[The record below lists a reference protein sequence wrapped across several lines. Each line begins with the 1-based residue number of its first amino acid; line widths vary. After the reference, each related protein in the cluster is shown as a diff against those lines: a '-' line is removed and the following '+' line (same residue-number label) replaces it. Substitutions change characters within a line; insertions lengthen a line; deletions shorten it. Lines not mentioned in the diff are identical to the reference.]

1 MAIAQPPQNAAPR
14 LFGRFELRQM
24 LGRSLASSTWLA
36 WDPRLQQEVS
46 LCVPRVQPAHDR
58 EREEW
63 TQDVLAS
70 ARLKH
75 PRLCETMEVGSHD
88 GWPFVSCVR
97 DGGQTLVERL
107 QSNPPPNPQEVANW
121 MTDVLEGLAYAHDG
135 GSAHFDVGLHTV
147 LIDKTGHAQL
157 FGLAVGLEA
166 LQPGQ
171 AARAVR
177 GRQAVRQQAER
188 DVLMA
193 GLLLHRLLAN
203 QAPLDDTDLG
213 SAASRVGREIVR
225 LPWTTP
231 HPVPETLRAIVNRA
245 TDRQQRQR
253 YLNARTLLSALQ
265 GWITTQSEESGGP
278 LSLLLDRLNSVGTL
292 PGRPGTERALLAS
305 LSAESLRVDDFVDVV
320 VKNPALV
327 WEMLRTVNT
336 ASYRSP
342 GSDDGV
348 TTLSRAVLLLGQAG
362 IRKVAASVRPWPGVL
377 AAQSALSA
385 EAGQVSVEALEEELR
400 RACLA
405 GAIARLMAPFSISD
419 EEASLAAMSQ
429 RLGWLLMRYHFPE
442 EAAQMH
448 RLMQP
453 SPPSESGDAPTP
465 GMSAEAA
472 ASAVLGVELG
482 TLAVAVLRHWGMHD
496 RIVQASQPY
505 TLNKPVRTPVGPEA
519 TLRTVAS
526 LANEIVEAQTLES
539 QKAHAAMHQ
548 AYVRYARA
556 LALVP
561 KECEQTW
568 EQALRLIDRGGRPAG
583 APRPPSAS
591 GSPEVPGSTGA

>member
-1 MAIAQPPQNAAPR
+1 MAIAQPPQTSAPR

-46 LCVPRVQPAHDR
+46 LCVPRAKPSQDR

-63 TQDVLAS
+63 AQDVQAS

-75 PRLCETMEVGSHD
+75 PRLCEVMEVGNHD
-88 GWPFVSCVR
+88 GWTFVTCAR
-97 DGGQTLVERL
+97 NGGQTLVERL
-107 QSNPPPNPQEVANW
+107 QGNAPPSPQEVTGW
-121 MTDVLEGLAYAHDG
+121 MVDVLEGLAYAHDG
-135 GSAHFDVGLHTV
+135 GTAHLDIGLHTI
-147 LIDKTGHAQL
+147 LIDKAGHAQV
-157 FGLAVGLEA
+157 FGLAVGIEA
-166 LQPGQ
+166 QQPGQ
-171 AARAVR
+171 PARTAR
-177 GRQAVRQQAER
+177 GLQAMRQQAER

-203 QAPLDDTDLG
+203 HPALDDADLC
-213 SAASRVGREIVR
+213 SAATRVGREIVR

-278 LSLLLDRLNSVGTL
+278 LSLLLDRLNSVGAL
-292 PGRPGTERALLAS
+292 PGRPGTERALLSS

-320 VKNPALV
+320 VRNPALV

-336 ASYRSP
+336 ASYRSHS
-342 GSDDGV
+342 SDEGV

-362 IRKVAASVRPWPGVL
+362 IRKVAAAVRPWPGVL
-377 AAQSALSA
+377 GAQSAREPETAQATLL
-385 EAGQVSVEALEEELR
+385 ALEEELR

-453 SPPSESGDAPTP
+453 APPNESGESPSP

-472 ASAVLGVELG
+472 AGAVLGVDLES
-482 TLAVAVLRHWGMHD
+482 LAVAVLRHWGLHY
-496 RIVQASQPY
+496 RIVQAAHPHP
-505 TLNKPVRTPVGPEA
+505 LGKPVRTPVGPEA

-526 LANEIVEAQTLES
+526 LANEIVDAKMQEP
-539 QKAHAAMHQ
+539 QKASAAMHQ

-568 EQALRLIDRGGRPAG
+568 EQALSVVNRA
-583 APRPPSAS
+583 
-591 GSPEVPGSTGA
+591 

>member
-1 MAIAQPPQNAAPR
+1 MAIAQPPQTSAPR

-46 LCVPRVQPAHDR
+46 LCVPRVQPAHDQ

-75 PRLCETMEVGSHD
+75 PRLCEIMEVGSHD
-88 GWPFVSCVR
+88 GWPFVTCVR

-107 QSNPPPNPQEVANW
+107 QSGTPPGTQEAAGW
-121 MTDVLEGLAYAHDG
+121 LADVLEGLAYAHDAG
-135 GSAHFDVGLHTV
+135 AVHLDIGLHTV
-147 LIDKTGHAQL
+147 LIDKTGHARL
-157 FGLAVGLEA
+157 FGAAVGLEA

-171 AARAVR
+171 AARSAR
-177 GRQAVRQQAER
+177 ARQAVRQQAER

-203 QAPLDDTDLG
+203 HPALDDPDLG

-225 LPWTTP
+225 LPWSTP

-265 GWITTQSEESGGP
+265 GWIKTQSEESGGP
-278 LSLLLDRLNSVGTL
+278 LSLLLDRLNSAGAL
-292 PGRPGTERALLAS
+292 PGRPGTERALMAC
-305 LSAESLRVDDFVDVV
+305 LSAESLRVDDFVDVI

-342 GSDDGV
+342 GSDEGV

-362 IRKVAASVRPWPGVL
+362 IRQVASSVRPWPGVL
-377 AAQSALSA
+377 GAQSSLAP
-385 EAGQVSVEALEEELR
+385 EAGRASVTALEEELR

-429 RLGWLLMRYHFPE
+429 RLGWLLLRYHFPE

-453 SPPSESGDAPTP
+453 APPTASGESPTP

-472 ASAVLGVELG
+472 AGAVLGVDLG
-482 TLAVAVLRHWGMHD
+482 TLASAVLRHWGVHD
-496 RIVQASQPY
+496 RIVQAAHPHP
-505 TLNKPVRTPVGPEA
+505 LNKPVRTPVGAEA

-526 LANEIVEAQTLES
+526 LANEIVDAQLLEPP
-539 QKAHAAMHQ
+539 KAPAAMHQ

-568 EQALRLIDRGGRPAG
+568 EQASNLINRA
-583 APRPPSAS
+583 
-591 GSPEVPGSTGA
+591 

>member
-1 MAIAQPPQNAAPR
+1 MAIAQPPQTSAPR

-46 LCVPRVQPAHDR
+46 LCVPRVRPAHDR

-63 TQDVLAS
+63 TQDVLVS
-70 ARLKH
+70 SRLKH
-75 PRLCETMEVGSHD
+75 PRLSETLEVGNHD
-88 GWPFVSCVR
+88 GWPFVTCAR
-97 DGGQTLVERL
+97 NGGQTLVERL
-107 QSNPPPNPQEVANW
+107 QSGPPLNPQEVTNW
-121 MTDVLEGLAYAHDG
+121 MSEVLEGLAYAHDG
-135 GSAHFDVGLHTV
+135 GAAHLDIGLHTV
-147 LIDKTGHAQL
+147 LIDKSGHAQL
-157 FGLAVGLEA
+157 FGLAVGIEA
-166 LQPGQ
+166 PQPGQ
-171 AARAVR
+171 PVHAAR
-177 GRQAVRQQAER
+177 GLQAVRQQAER

-193 GLLLHRLLAN
+193 GLLMHRLLAS
-203 QAPLDDTDLG
+203 QPALDDPDLG
-213 SAASRVGREIVR
+213 SAAARVGREIVR

-265 GWITTQSEESGGP
+265 GWIKTQAEESGGP

-377 AAQSALSA
+377 GAQSSLAPEVGQASA
-385 EAGQVSVEALEEELR
+385 TALEEELR
-400 RACLA
+400 RCCLA

-429 RLGWLLMRYHFPE
+429 RLGWLLMHYHFPE
-442 EAAQMH
+442 EAAQMQ

-453 SPPSESGDAPTP
+453 SPPPESGEAPTP
-465 GMSAEAA
+465 GMNAEAA

-482 TLAVAVLRHWGMHD
+482 TLAVAVLRHWGLHD
-496 RIVQASQPY
+496 RIVQASQPHVL
-505 TLNKPVRTPVGPEA
+505 TKPVRTPVGTEA

-526 LANEIVEAQTLES
+526 LANEIVEAQTLEPH
-539 QKAHAAMHQ
+539 KAPAAMHQ

-556 LALVP
+556 LSLVP

-568 EQALRLIDRGGRPAG
+568 EQALSLISRA
-583 APRPPSAS
+583 
-591 GSPEVPGSTGA
+591 

>member
-1 MAIAQPPQNAAPR
+1 MRALAPSTTEDLALPAAMAIAQPPQTPAPR

-46 LCVPRVQPAHDR
+46 LCVPRVQPANDR

-63 TQDVLAS
+63 TQDVLS
-70 ARLKH
+70 SSRLKH
-75 PRLCETMEVGSHD
+75 PRLCEAMEVGSHD
-88 GWPFVSCVR
+88 GWPFLTCAR
-97 DGGQTLVERL
+97 DGGQTLAERL
-107 QSNPPPNPQEVANW
+107 QSGAPPSAQDVASW
-121 MTDVLEGLAYAHDG
+121 MADVVEGLAYAHDG
-135 GSAHFDVGLHTV
+135 GVAHLDIGLHTV

-157 FGLAVGLEA
+157 FGLAVGIEA
-166 LQPGQ
+166 QQPGQ
-171 AARAVR
+171 GGRAPRVR
-177 GRQAVRQQAER
+177 HPIRQQAER

-193 GLLLHRLLAN
+193 GLLMHRLLAN
-203 QAPLDDTDLG
+203 HPALDDPDMG

-231 HPVPETLRAIVNRA
+231 HPVSESLRAIVNRA
-245 TDRQQRQR
+245 TDRQHRQR

-265 GWITTQSEESGGP
+265 GWIKTQSEESGGP
-278 LSLLLDRLNSVGTL
+278 LSLLLDRLNSVGAL
-292 PGRPGTERALLAS
+292 PSRPGTERALLAS
-305 LSAESLRVDDFVDVV
+305 LSAESLRVDDFVDVL
-320 VKNPALV
+320 VKNPAMV
-327 WEMLRTVNT
+327 WELLRTVNT

-362 IRKVAASVRPWPGVL
+362 IRKVAAAVRPWPGVL
-377 AAQSALSA
+377 GAQSSLSP
-385 EAGQVSVEALEEELR
+385 EAGQATVAALDEELR

-429 RLGWLLMRYHFPE
+429 RLGSLLMCYHFPD
-442 EAAQMH
+442 EAAQMQ
-448 RLMQP
+448 RLMQA
-453 SPPSESGDAPTP
+453 SPVSESGEAATP

-472 ASAVLGVELG
+472 ASAVLGVDLG
-482 TLAVAVLRHWGMHD
+482 ALTLAVMRHWGLHD
-496 RIVQASQPY
+496 RVVQAAQPCP
-505 TLNKPVRTPVGPEA
+505 LDKPVRTPVGPEA

-526 LANEIVEAQTLES
+526 LANEIVDAQTQPP
-539 QKAHAAMHQ
+539 QKANAAMHQ

-568 EQALRLIDRGGRPAG
+568 EQALGLINRA
-583 APRPPSAS
+583 
-591 GSPEVPGSTGA
+591 

>member
-1 MAIAQPPQNAAPR
+1 
-14 LFGRFELRQM
+14 M

-46 LCVPRVQPAHDR
+46 LCVPRVQPANQR

-63 TQDVLAS
+63 TQDVLGS

-75 PRLCETMEVGSHD
+75 PRLSEALDVGSHD
-88 GWPFVSCVR
+88 GWPFVSCAR

-107 QSNPPPNPQEVANW
+107 QAGQPPSPTEVATW
-121 MTDVLEGLAYAHDG
+121 MTDLLEGLAYAHDG
-135 GSAHFDVGLHTV
+135 GMAHLDIGLHTV
-147 LIDKTGHAQL
+147 LIDKSGHARL

-166 LQPGQ
+166 QQPGH
-171 AARAVR
+171 ARPLR
-177 GRQAVRQQAER
+177 GRQAMRQQAER

-193 GLLLHRLLAN
+193 GLLMHRLLAN
-203 QAPLDDTDLG
+203 HPALDDPDLG

-231 HPVPETLRAIVNRA
+231 HPVSESLRAIVNRA
-245 TDRQQRQR
+245 TDRQHRQR

-265 GWITTQSEESGGP
+265 GWIKTQSEESGGP
-278 LSLLLDRLNSVGTL
+278 LSLLLDRLNSVGAL
-292 PGRPGTERALLAS
+292 PGRPGTERALMAC

-336 ASYRSP
+336 ASYRNP
-342 GSDDGV
+342 GSDEGV
-348 TTLSRAVLLLGQAG
+348 TTLSRAVLLLGQTG

-377 AAQSALSA
+377 GAQNSLSP
-385 EAGQVSVEALEEELR
+385 EAGQSTVNALDEELR

-429 RLGWLLMRYHFPE
+429 RLGSLLMSYHFPE

-453 SPPSESGDAPTP
+453 SPTAETGEASTP
-465 GMSAEAA
+465 GMSAESA
-472 ASAVLGVELG
+472 ASAVLGVDLG
-482 TLAVAVLRHWGMHD
+482 ALSLAVLRHWGLHD
-496 RIVQASQPY
+496 RIVQAAQPY
-505 TLNKPVRTPVGPEA
+505 PLNKPVRAPVGPEA

-526 LANEIVEAQTLES
+526 LANEIVDAQTLEP

-568 EQALRLIDRGGRPAG
+568 EQAVSLINRA
-583 APRPPSAS
+583 
-591 GSPEVPGSTGA
+591 

>member
-1 MAIAQPPQNAAPR
+1 MATALPPQNSAPR

-24 LGRSLASSTWLA
+24 LGRSRASSTWLA
-36 WDPRLQQEVS
+36 WDPHLQQEVS
-46 LCVPRVQPAHDR
+46 LCVPRVQPAR
-58 EREEW
+58 EREAEEW
-63 TQDVLAS
+63 RQDVLVS

-75 PRLCETMEVGSHD
+75 PRLCQTMEVGSHD
-88 GWPFVSCVR
+88 GWPFVTCAR
-97 DGGQTLVERL
+97 EGGQTLAERL
-107 QSNPPPNPQEVANW
+107 QAGPPPAPQEVAAW
-121 MTDVLEGLAYAHDG
+121 VADALEGLAYAHDG
-135 GSAHFDVGLHTV
+135 GVVHLDVGLHTV
-147 LIDKTGHAQL
+147 LIDKTGHALL

-166 LQPGQ
+166 QQPGQ
-171 AARAVR
+171 AARHKR
-177 GRQAVRQQAER
+177 GRQASREQAER

-203 QAPLDDTDLG
+203 QPALDDPDFG
-213 SAASRVGREIVR
+213 SAADRVGREIVR
-225 LPWTTP
+225 LPWTAP
-231 HPVPETLRAIVNRA
+231 HQVPETLRAIVNRA
-245 TDRQQRQR
+245 TDRQHRQR

-265 GWITTQSEESGGP
+265 GWIKTQSEESGGP
-278 LSLLLDRLNSVGTL
+278 LSPLLDRLNSVGAL

-342 GSDDGV
+342 GTDEGV

-362 IRKVAASVRPWPGVL
+362 IRKVAASIRPWPGVL
-377 AAQSALSA
+377 GAQSSLSP
-385 EAGQVSVEALEEELR
+385 EAGQAAVEALQQELR

-405 GAIARLMAPFSISD
+405 GAIARLMAPFSVSD

-442 EAAQMH
+442 EAAQVH

-453 SPPSESGDAPTP
+453 SPAEEPGEAPTP
-465 GMSAEAA
+465 GMSPEAA
-472 ASAVLGVELG
+472 ASAVIGVDLG
-482 TLAVAVLRHWGMHD
+482 TLTLAVLRHWGMHD
-496 RIVQASQPY
+496 RVVRAAQPCPL
-505 TLNKPVRTPVGPEA
+505 TKPVRTPVGPES

-526 LANEIVEAQTLES
+526 LANEIVEAQMLAP
-539 QKAHAAMHQ
+539 QKTPAAMHQ

-561 KECEQTW
+561 RECEQTW
-568 EQALRLIDRGGRPAG
+568 EQAVRLIDHGDRPVA
-583 APRPPSAS
+583 RVTSAT
-591 GSPEVPGSTGA
+591 GTTGA

>member
-1 MAIAQPPQNAAPR
+1 MAIAQPPQTSAPR
-14 LFGRFELRQM
+14 LFGRLELRQM

-36 WDPRLQQEVS
+36 WDPRLEQEVS
-46 LCVPRVQPAHDR
+46 LCVPRVQPANDR

-75 PRLCETMEVGSHD
+75 PRLCETLEVGSHD
-88 GWPFVSCVR
+88 GWPFVTCAR
-97 DGGQTLVERL
+97 NGGQTLVERL
-107 QSNPPPNPQEVANW
+107 QSGAPLTVSEVAGW
-121 MTDVLEGLAYAHDG
+121 MVDVLEGLAYAHDG
-135 GSAHFDVGLHTV
+135 GSAHLDLGLHTIV
-147 LIDKTGHAQL
+147 IDKTGHAQV

-166 LQPGQ
+166 QQPGQ
-171 AARAVR
+171 PARTVR
-177 GRQAVRQQAER
+177 GHQAVRQLAER

-203 QAPLDDTDLG
+203 QPALDDADLC
-213 SAASRVGREIVR
+213 SAATRVGREIVR

-231 HPVPETLRAIVNRA
+231 NPVPETLRAIVNRA

-278 LSLLLDRLNSVGTL
+278 LSLLLERLNSVGAL
-292 PGRPGTERALLAS
+292 PGRLGTERALLAS

-320 VKNPALV
+320 VRNPALV

-336 ASYRSP
+336 ASYRSH

-362 IRKVAASVRPWPGVL
+362 IRKVASSVRPWPGVL
-377 AAQSALSA
+377 NAQSSMDPQ
-385 EAGQVSVEALEEELR
+385 AGQAALVALEGELR

-405 GAIARLMAPFSISD
+405 GAIARLMAPFSVSD
-419 EEASLAAMSQ
+419 EEASIAAMSQ

-453 SPPSESGDAPTP
+453 SVPTESGEAATP
-465 GMSAEAA
+465 GMTAEAA
-472 ASAVLGVELG
+472 AGAVLGVELG
-482 TLAVAVLRHWGMHD
+482 TLAVAVLRHWGVHD

-505 TLNKPVRTPVGPEA
+505 PLGKPVRTPVGPEA

-526 LANEIVEAQTLES
+526 LANEVVDAQTS
-539 QKAHAAMHQ
+539 DAQKTHAAMHQ
-548 AYVRYARA
+548 IYVRYARA

-561 KECEQTW
+561 KECEQTL
-568 EQALRLIDRGGRPAG
+568 EQAQSLISRA
-583 APRPPSAS
+583 
-591 GSPEVPGSTGA
+591 

>member
-1 MAIAQPPQNAAPR
+1 MAIAQPPQTAAPR

-58 EREEW
+58 EREAW

-88 GWPFVSCVR
+88 GWPFVSCAR
-97 DGGQTLVERL
+97 EGGQTLVERL
-107 QSNPPPNPQEVANW
+107 QSNPPPNPQEVAGW
-121 MTDVLEGLAYAHDG
+121 VSDLLEGLAYAHDG
-135 GSAHFDVGLHTV
+135 GAAHFDVGLHTV
-147 LIDKTGHAQL
+147 LIDKAGHAQL
-157 FGLAVGLEA
+157 FGLSVGLEA
-166 LQPGQ
+166 QQPGQ

-177 GRQAVRQQAER
+177 GRQATRQQAER
-188 DVLMA
+188 DVLMV

-203 QAPLDDTDLG
+203 QAALDDPDLG

-245 TDRQQRQR
+245 TDRQHRQR

-278 LSLLLDRLNSVGTL
+278 LALLLDRLNSVGAL

-377 AAQSALSA
+377 AAQSAMSA
-385 EAGQVSVEALEEELR
+385 ESGETSVVALEDELR

-442 EAAQMH
+442 EAAQMQ

-453 SPPSESGDAPTP
+453 STPAETGEASTP
-465 GMSAEAA
+465 GMSGEAA
-472 ASAVLGVELG
+472 ASAVMGVELG
-482 TLAVAVLRHWGMHD
+482 SLALAVLRHWGLHD
-496 RIVQASQPY
+496 RIVQAAQPY
-505 TLNKPVRTPVGPEA
+505 PISKPVRTPVGPEA

-526 LANEIVEAQTLES
+526 LANEIVDAQMLEP

-568 EQALRLIDRGGRPAG
+568 EQALRLIDGGDRSAG
-583 APRPPSAS
+583 AAKGSSAS
-591 GSPEVPGSTGA
+591 ATPEPPASSGR

>member
-1 MAIAQPPQNAAPR
+1 MAIAQPPQTSAPR

-24 LGRSLASSTWLA
+24 IGRSLASSTWLA

-46 LCVPRVQPAHDR
+46 LCVPRVQPGNDR

-63 TQDVLAS
+63 TQDVQAC

-75 PRLCETMEVGSHD
+75 PRLCETLDIGSHD
-88 GWPFVSCVR
+88 GWPFVTCAR
-97 DGGQTLVERL
+97 HGGQTLGERL
-107 QSNPPPNPQEVANW
+107 QSSPPPTPMEAASW
-121 MTDVLEGLAYAHDG
+121 MVDVLEGLAYAHDG
-135 GSAHFDVGLHTV
+135 GATHLDLGAHTI
-147 LIDKTGHAQL
+147 LIDKSGHAQL

-166 LQPGQ
+166 QQPGRT
-171 AARAVR
+171 ARTVR
-177 GRQAVRQQAER
+177 GQQATRQQAER

-193 GLLLHRLLAN
+193 GLMLHRMLAN
-203 QAPLDDTDLG
+203 HPALDDPDLC

-231 HPVPETLRAIVNRA
+231 HQVPETLRAIVNRA

-278 LSLLLDRLNSVGTL
+278 LGLLLERLNSVGAL
-292 PGRPGTERALLAS
+292 PGRPGTERALFAS
-305 LSAESLRVDDFVDVV
+305 LSAESLRVDDLVDVV

-336 ASYRSP
+336 ATYRSHS
-342 GSDDGV
+342 SDDGV
-348 TTLSRAVLLLGQAG
+348 TTLSRAVLLLGQTG

-377 AAQSALSA
+377 NAQSSLDPQ
-385 EAGQVSVEALEEELR
+385 AGQATLRALDTELR

-419 EEASLAAMSQ
+419 EEASVAAMSQ

-442 EAAQMH
+442 EATQMH

-453 SPPSESGDAPTP
+453 SVPTEEGEAVTP

-472 ASAVLGVELG
+472 ASAVMGVELEAI
-482 TLAVAVLRHWGMHD
+482 AVSVLRHWGVHE
-496 RIVQASQPY
+496 RIVHAAQPFPAG
-505 TLNKPVRTPVGPEA
+505 KPVRTPVGPEA

-526 LANEIVEAQTLES
+526 LANEVVDAQLNEP
-539 QKAHAAMHQ
+539 QKTHAAMHQ
-548 AYVRYARA
+548 VYVRYARA
-556 LALVP
+556 LSLVP
-561 KECEQTW
+561 KECEQTL
-568 EQALRLIDRGGRPAG
+568 EQARRLIDAKLSAAAPA
-583 APRPPSAS
+583 A
-591 GSPEVPGSTGA
+591 EN